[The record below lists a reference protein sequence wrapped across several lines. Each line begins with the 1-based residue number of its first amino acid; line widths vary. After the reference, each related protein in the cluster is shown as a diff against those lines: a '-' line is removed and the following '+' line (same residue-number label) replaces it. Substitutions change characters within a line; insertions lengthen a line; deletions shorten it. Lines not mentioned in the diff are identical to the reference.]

1 MFNSLTEKLS
11 STLNKLTGQG
21 RITEKNITD
30 TLKEIR
36 EALLDADVALSVVK
50 HLLNDIKKRALGHE
64 VLRSLSPGQTLIKI
78 IHDELILVMGEK
90 NETLDLAVQ
99 PPAVILLAGLQGS
112 GKTTTAAKLAKFLQ
126 ETHKKRVLLTS
137 VDVYRPAAILQLET
151 LAGQIGAEFHPSSDK
166 DSPIK
171 IAQSALVAAKQKSIE
186 VVIIDTAGRLHIDN
200 DMMNEIESLHKAVS
214 PTETL
219 FVVDSMTGQ
228 DAAKTAQAFHEKLP
242 LTGIILTKTD
252 GDARGGAALSVRY
265 LTGKPIKFMGTGEK
279 IEALTPFY
287 PERIVS
293 RILGRGDIVSL
304 VESVQSSV
312 DQEKAAKIA
321 KKIHKGRGFDLDDF
335 KSQLQEM
342 KKMGGL
348 SSMID
353 KLPGV
358 GAVPQN
364 VKEKMLGDKSLVR
377 FEAII
382 NSMTPKERH
391 FPDLIN
397 GSRKRRIAKGS
408 GTSIQDINQLLK
420 QFEQMQKM
428 FKKMA
433 KGGLSKM
440 MRHLGGN
447 LPGGLGGMLGQ

>member
-11 STLNKLTGQG
+11 TTLNKLTGQG

-78 IHDELILVMGEK
+78 IHDELVLVMGEK

-99 PPAVILLAGLQGS
+99 PPAIILLAGLQGS

-126 ETHKKRVLLTS
+126 DTHKKRVLLTS

-151 LAGQIGAEFHPSSDK
+151 LAGQIGAEFHPSSNT

-171 IAQSALVAAKQKSIE
+171 IAQSALVAAKQKSVD

-279 IEALTPFY
+279 IEALAPFY

-321 KKIHKGRGFDLDDF
+321 KKIHKGRGFDLEDF

-342 KKMGGL
+342 KK
-348 SSMID
+348 
-353 KLPGV
+353 
-358 GAVPQN
+358 
-364 VKEKMLGDKSLVR
+364 
-377 FEAII
+377 
-382 NSMTPKERH
+382 
-391 FPDLIN
+391 
-397 GSRKRRIAKGS
+397 
-408 GTSIQDINQLLK
+408 
-420 QFEQMQKM
+420 
-428 FKKMA
+428 
-433 KGGLSKM
+433 
-440 MRHLGGN
+440 
-447 LPGGLGGMLGQ
+447 

>member
-1 MFNSLTEKLS
+1 MFNALSEKLS
-11 STLNKLTGQG
+11 ATLHKLTGQG

-36 EALLDADVALSVVK
+36 EALLDADVALSAVK
-50 HLLNDIKKRALGHE
+50 HVLNDIKKRALGQE

-78 IHDELILVMGEK
+78 IHDELIVVMGEK
-90 NETLDLAVQ
+90 NETLNLAAQ
-99 PPAVILLAGLQGS
+99 PPVVILLAGLQGS

-126 ETHKKRVLLTS
+126 ETHKKSVLLTS
-137 VDVYRPAAILQLET
+137 TDVYRPAAILQLET
-151 LAGQIGAEFHPSSDK
+151 LANQIGAQFHPSTTSE
-166 DSPIK
+166 SPVK
-171 IAQSALVAAKQKSIE
+171 IAAAALSAAKQKSID
-186 VVIIDTAGRLHIDN
+186 VVIIDTAGRLHIDKE
-200 DMMNEIESLHKAVS
+200 MMDEIKNLHKAVS

-228 DAAKTAQAFHEKLP
+228 DAAKTAQAFNEALP
-242 LTGIILTKTD
+242 LTGVILTKTD

-265 LTGKPIKFMGTGEK
+265 LTGKPIKFMGVGEK
-279 IEALTPFY
+279 IDALSPFY

-321 KKIHKGRGFDLDDF
+321 KKIQKGRGFDLEDF

-348 SSMID
+348 SSLMD

-358 GAVPQN
+358 GAVPQA
-364 VKEKMLGDKSLVR
+364 VKEKMMGDKSLTR

-397 GSRKRRIAKGS
+397 GSRKRRIAQGS

-420 QFEQMQKM
+420 QFAQMQKM
-428 FKKMA
+428 FKKMS

-440 MRHLGGN
+440 MRQFGGKLPADLGG
-447 LPGGLGGMLGQ
+447 LLG

>member
-1 MFNSLTEKLS
+1 MFQSLTEKLS
-11 STLNKLTGQG
+11 ATLNKLTGQG

-78 IHDELILVMGEK
+78 IHDELVLIMGEK
-90 NETLDLAVQ
+90 NETLALAVQ

-126 ETHKKRVLLTS
+126 ETHKKKVLLTS
-137 VDVYRPAAILQLET
+137 VDIYRPAAILQLET
-151 LAGQIGAEFHPSSDK
+151 LAGQIGAEFHPSSNK
-166 DSPIK
+166 EVPIK
-171 IAQSALVAAKQKSIE
+171 IAQAALFAAKQKSLD

-200 DMMNEIESLHKAVS
+200 DMMNEIEGLHKAVS

-279 IEALTPFY
+279 IEALSPFY

-304 VESVQSSV
+304 VESVQSTV

-321 KKIHKGRGFDLDDF
+321 KKIHKGRNFDLEDF

-348 SSMID
+348 SSMMD

-358 GAVPQN
+358 GAVPQA
-364 VKEKMLGDKSLVR
+364 VKEKMLGDKSLIR

-433 KGGLSKM
+433 KGGLNKM

-447 LPGGLGGMLGQ
+447 LPGGLGGLLG

>member
-1 MFNSLTEKLS
+1 MFNSLSEKLS
-11 STLNKLTGQG
+11 TTLNKLTGQG

-36 EALLDADVALSVVK
+36 EALLDADVALSAVK
-50 HLLNDIKKRALGHE
+50 HLLNDIKKRALGQE

-78 IHDELILVMGEK
+78 IHDELIVVMGEK
-90 NETLDLAVQ
+90 NENLNLAAQ
-99 PPAVILLAGLQGS
+99 PPVVILLAGLQGS

-126 ETHKKRVLLTS
+126 ETHKKNVLLAST
-137 VDVYRPAAILQLET
+137 DVYRPAAILQLET
-151 LAGQIGAEFHPSSDK
+151 LANQIGAQFHPSTTSE
-166 DSPIK
+166 SPVK
-171 IAQSALVAAKQKSIE
+171 IATAALATAKQKSID
-186 VVIIDTAGRLHIDN
+186 VVIIDTAGRLHIDK
-200 DMMNEIESLHKAVS
+200 DMMEEIKNLHKAVS

-228 DAAKTAQAFHEKLP
+228 DAAKTAQAFNEALP
-242 LTGIILTKTD
+242 LTGVILTKTD

-265 LTGKPIKFMGTGEK
+265 LTGKPIKFMGVGEK
-279 IEALTPFY
+279 IEALSPFY

-321 KKIHKGRGFDLDDF
+321 KKIQKGRGFDLEDF

-348 SSMID
+348 SSLMD

-358 GAVPQN
+358 GAVPQA
-364 VKEKMLGDKSLVR
+364 VKEKMMGDKSLTR

-397 GSRKRRIAKGS
+397 GSRKRRIAQGS

-420 QFEQMQKM
+420 QFTQMQKM
-428 FKKMA
+428 FKKMS

-440 MRHLGGN
+440 MRQFGGKLPGDLGG
-447 LPGGLGGMLGQ
+447 LLG

>member
-1 MFNSLTEKLS
+1 MFNALSEKLS
-11 STLNKLTGQG
+11 ATLHKLTGQG

-36 EALLDADVALSVVK
+36 EALLDADVALSAVK
-50 HLLNDIKKRALGHE
+50 HVLNDIKKRALGQE

-78 IHDELILVMGEK
+78 IHDELIVVMGQK
-90 NETLDLAVQ
+90 NETLNLAAQ
-99 PPAVILLAGLQGS
+99 PPVVILLAGLQGS

-126 ETHKKRVLLTS
+126 ETHKKSVLLTS
-137 VDVYRPAAILQLET
+137 TDVYRPAAILQLET
-151 LAGQIGAEFHPSSDK
+151 LANQIEASFHPSSTH
-166 DSPIK
+166 DSPVK
-171 IAQSALVAAKQKSIE
+171 IAEAALAAAKQKSIE
-186 VVIIDTAGRLHIDN
+186 VVIIDTAGRLHIDKE
-200 DMMNEIESLHKAVS
+200 MMDEIKNLHKAVS

-228 DAAKTAQAFHEKLP
+228 DAAKTAQAFNEALP
-242 LTGIILTKTD
+242 LTGVILTKTD

-265 LTGKPIKFMGTGEK
+265 LTGKPIKFMGVGEK
-279 IEALTPFY
+279 IDALSPFY

-321 KKIHKGRGFDLDDF
+321 KKIQKGRGFDLEDF

-348 SSMID
+348 SSLMD

-358 GAVPQN
+358 GAVPQA
-364 VKEKMLGDKSLVR
+364 VKEKMMGDKSLTR

-397 GSRKRRIAKGS
+397 GSRKRRIAQGS

-420 QFEQMQKM
+420 QFAQMQKM
-428 FKKMA
+428 FKKMS

-440 MRHLGGN
+440 MRQFGGKLPGDLGG
-447 LPGGLGGMLGQ
+447 LLG

>member
-1 MFNSLTEKLS
+1 MFDSLSAKLGT
-11 STLNKLTGQG
+11 TLNKLTGQG

-36 EALLDADVALSVVK
+36 ESLLDADVALSAVK

-90 NETLDLAVQ
+90 NETLNLAAQ
-99 PPAVILLAGLQGS
+99 PPVVILLAGLQGS

-126 ETHKKRVLLTS
+126 DTHKKRVLLTS
-137 VDVYRPAAILQLET
+137 TDVYRPAAILQLET
-151 LAGQIGAEFHPSSDK
+151 LAGQIGAEFHPSSTK
-166 DSPIK
+166 ESPLK
-171 IAQSALVAAKQKSIE
+171 IAQGALAAAKQKSIE
-186 VVIIDTAGRLHIDN
+186 VLIIDTAGRLHIDK
-200 DMMNEIESLHKAVS
+200 DMMDEIKSLHKAVS

-228 DAAKTAQAFHEKLP
+228 DAAKTAQAFNDALP
-242 LTGIILTKTD
+242 LTGVILTKTD

-265 LTGKPIKFMGTGEK
+265 LTGKPIKFMGVGEK
-279 IEALTPFY
+279 IEALSPFY

-304 VESVQSSV
+304 VESVQGSV

-321 KKIHKGRGFDLDDF
+321 KKIQKGRGFDLEDF
-335 KSQLQEM
+335 KGQLQEM

-348 SSMID
+348 SSLMD
-353 KLPGV
+353 KLPGI
-358 GAVPQN
+358 GAVPQAA
-364 VKEKMLGDKSLVR
+364 KEKMIGDKSLTR

-397 GSRKRRIAKGS
+397 GSRKRRIALGS

-420 QFEQMQKM
+420 QFTQMQKM
-428 FKKMA
+428 FKKMS

-440 MRHLGGN
+440 MRQFGGKLPNDLSGLLG
-447 LPGGLGGMLGQ
+447 

>member
-1 MFNSLTEKLS
+1 MFNTLSEKLS
-11 STLNKLTGQG
+11 ATLNKLTGQG

-36 EALLDADVALSVVK
+36 ESLLDADVALSAVK
-50 HLLNDIKKRALGHE
+50 HVLHDIKKRALGQE

-78 IHDELILVMGEK
+78 IHDELIVVMGEK
-90 NETLDLAVQ
+90 NESLNLAAQAPV
-99 PPAVILLAGLQGS
+99 VILMAGLQGS
-112 GKTTTAAKLAKFLQ
+112 GKTTTAAKLALFLK
-126 ETHKKRVLLTS
+126 ETHKKNVLLTS
-137 VDVYRPAAILQLET
+137 TDVYRPAAILQLET
-151 LAGQIGAEFHPSSDK
+151 LANQIEVSFHPSSAK

-171 IAQSALVAAKQKSIE
+171 IAQSALAAAKQKSID
-186 VVIIDTAGRLHIDN
+186 VLIVDTAGRLHIDA
-200 DMMNEIESLHKAVS
+200 DMMDEIKSLHKVLS

-228 DAAKTAQAFHEKLP
+228 DAAKTAQAFNEALP
-242 LTGIILTKTD
+242 LTGVILTKTD
-252 GDARGGAALSVRY
+252 GDARGGAALSVRF
-265 LTGKPIKFMGTGEK
+265 LTGKPIKFMGVGEK
-279 IEALTPFY
+279 IEALSPFY

-304 VESVQSSV
+304 VESVQNTV

-321 KKIHKGRGFDLDDF
+321 KKIQKGRGFDLEDF

-348 SSMID
+348 ATLMD

-358 GAVPQN
+358 SAAPQAL
-364 VKEKMLGDKSLVR
+364 KDKMMGDKSLKR

-382 NSMTPKERH
+382 DSMTLRERH

-397 GSRKRRIAKGS
+397 GSRKRRIAQGS

-428 FKKMA
+428 FKKMS

-447 LPGGLGGMLGQ
+447 LPSGLGGLLG

>member
-1 MFNSLTEKLS
+1 
-11 STLNKLTGQG
+11 
-21 RITEKNITD
+21 
-30 TLKEIR
+30 
-36 EALLDADVALSVVK
+36 
-50 HLLNDIKKRALGHE
+50 
-64 VLRSLSPGQTLIKI
+64 
-78 IHDELILVMGEK
+78 
-90 NETLDLAVQ
+90 
-99 PPAVILLAGLQGS
+99 
-112 GKTTTAAKLAKFLQ
+112 
-126 ETHKKRVLLTS
+126 
-137 VDVYRPAAILQLET
+137 
-151 LAGQIGAEFHPSSDK
+151 
-166 DSPIK
+166 
-171 IAQSALVAAKQKSIE
+171 
-186 VVIIDTAGRLHIDN
+186 
-200 DMMNEIESLHKAVS
+200 MMNEIESLHKAVS

-242 LTGIILTKTD
+242 LTGVILTKTD

-279 IEALTPFY
+279 IEALSPFY

-304 VESVQSSV
+304 VESVQSTV

-348 SSMID
+348 SSMLD

-358 GAVPQN
+358 GAVPQA
-364 VKEKMLGDKSLVR
+364 VKDKMLGDKSLVR

-447 LPGGLGGMLGQ
+447 LPGGISGMLGQ

>member
-1 MFNSLTEKLS
+1 MFNTLSEKLS
-11 STLNKLTGQG
+11 ATLNKLTGQG

-36 EALLDADVALSVVK
+36 ESLLDADVALSAVK
-50 HLLNDIKKRALGHE
+50 HVLNDIKKRALGQE

-78 IHDELILVMGEK
+78 IHDELIVVMGEK
-90 NETLDLAVQ
+90 NESLNLAAQ
-99 PPAVILLAGLQGS
+99 APIVILMAGLQGS
-112 GKTTTAAKLAKFLQ
+112 GKTTTAAKLALYLK
-126 ETHKKRVLLTS
+126 ETHKKSVLLTS
-137 VDVYRPAAILQLET
+137 TDVYRPAAILQLET
-151 LAGQIGAEFHPSSDK
+151 LANQIEVSFHPSSSK
-166 DSPIK
+166 DSPIQ
-171 IAQSALVAAKQKSIE
+171 IAKSALAAAKQKSVDILI
-186 VVIIDTAGRLHIDN
+186 VDTAGRLHIDA
-200 DMMNEIESLHKAVS
+200 DMMDEIKSLHKVLS

-228 DAAKTAQAFHEKLP
+228 DAAKTAQAFNEALP
-242 LTGIILTKTD
+242 LTGVILTKTD
-252 GDARGGAALSVRY
+252 GDARGGAALSVRF
-265 LTGKPIKFMGTGEK
+265 LTGKPIKFMGVGEK
-279 IEALTPFY
+279 IEALSPFY

-304 VESVQSSV
+304 VESVQNTV

-321 KKIHKGRGFDLDDF
+321 KKIQKGRGFDLEDF

-348 SSMID
+348 ATLMD

-358 GAVPQN
+358 GGAPQAL
-364 VKEKMLGDKSLVR
+364 KDKMIGDKSLKR

-382 NSMTPKERH
+382 DSMTLRERH

-397 GSRKRRIAKGS
+397 GSRKRRIAQGS

-428 FKKMA
+428 FKKMS

-440 MRHLGGN
+440 MRHFGGN
-447 LPGGLGGMLGQ
+447 IPGGLGGLLG